1 MPKTKQTGRFR
12 SDVRKDLFRVPISI
26 TKDMETWL
34 QDLAIKMKESGGYK
48 LPKSYVIRGLLD
60 AAMNLKIDVSGVKS
74 EDELKE
80 RLLEAIKKYK

>member
-34 QDLAIKMKESGGYK
+34 QDLANKMKESGGYK

-80 RLLEAIKKYK
+80 RLLEAIKKHK